1 MKHFI
6 SLEKAKTMTA
16 LYRKERGNVVTPE
29 HAQKGTLSLSETFD
43 AEPFRVILSKP
54 DCTGL
59 RIYYGMDD
67 THKIHAIIVGVNAK
81 NEDIL
86 PVENTIGVVGA
97 VTVNDTII
105 EDSYFCPPVCP
116 VTSPLNS

>member
-16 LYRKERGNVVTPE
+16 LYRRERGNVVNPE
-29 HAQKGTLSLSETFD
+29 HAQKGTLALSETFD
-43 AEPFRVILSKP
+43 AEPFRVILTNP

-86 PVENTIGVVGA
+86 PGETTIGAVGA
-97 VTVNDTII
+97 ATVDATII
-105 EDSYFCPPVCP
+105 EDGTWCPPICP